1 MKEEGKNMKKKIL
14 AAALAALALVS
25 ITFTV
30 SYTTDDPLITESYL
44 NNVFFQKVKEYIAS
58 NTSSDGTVRS
68 AGFELASVDKGETF
82 VASAGCE
89 FIIRQG
95 SAEVVVSSL
104 GGVSDVTDGVDIIS
118 GELPSNHHFV
128 IARDDGRG
136 FKALNNVLVLVKGG
150 YQIK

>member
-1 MKEEGKNMKKKIL
+1 MKKKIL
-14 AAALAALALVS
+14 AAVLVAAALVS

-44 NNVFFQKVKEYIAS
+44 NNVFFEKVKEYIAG
-58 NTSSDGTVRS
+58 NINAGGTTVQS
-68 AGFELASVDKGETF
+68 EGFKLVSVTKGQKF

-95 SAEVVVSSL
+95 SAQVVISSL
-104 GGVSDVTDGVDIIS
+104 GGVSDVTDGIDIVS

-128 IARDDGRG
+128 VARDDGRG
-136 FKALNNVLVLVKGG
+136 FVALNDVLVLVKGG
-150 YQIK
+150 YKIK

>member
-1 MKEEGKNMKKKIL
+1 MKKKIL
-14 AAALAALALVS
+14 AAVVVAVALIS

-44 NNVFFQKVKEYIAS
+44 NNVFFGKIKEYIAD
-58 NTSSDGTVRS
+58 NVSSGGTTVQ
-68 AGFELASVDKGETF
+68 AEGGFKLVSVSKGQKF

-95 SAEVVVSSL
+95 SANVVISSL
-104 GGVSDVTDGVDIIS
+104 GGVSDVTDGIDIIS

-128 IARDDGRG
+128 VARDDGRG
-136 FKALNNVLVLVKGG
+136 FEALNNVLVLVKGG
-150 YQIK
+150 YKIK